1 MLQRIESTG
10 IMATFRK
17 QLRSLWTNLVTLYIL
32 LLTSG
37 EAESGENHSMYARC
51 VGNAMEEW
59 NI

>member
-1 MLQRIESTG
+1 M
-10 IMATFRK
+10 
-17 QLRSLWTNLVTLYIL
+17 
-32 LLTSG
+32 SG